1 MANVINFGGGGTG
14 GDVLLIPKTIT
25 ENGRYLPITDSAD
38 GYSEVTANVS
48 TCDTVLSAGVIST
61 NSTYATATFSDISGY
76 TSILVRIYEADPNS
90 RVYFYAIS
98 DIPTTGELTCT
109 MQTPYTRSVECRIS
123 RTSIRST
130 WYGGSYTYIYADI
143 VGFKEELWQTQ

>member
-1 MANVINFGGGGTG
+1 MANIINFGGGGS
-14 GDVLLIPKTIT
+14 GDILLIPKTIT
-25 ENGRYLPITDSAD
+25 ENGGYLPSADNAD
-38 GYSEVTANVS
+38 GYSEATVNVS
-48 TCDTVLSAGVIST
+48 TCDTILTAGVIST
-61 NSTYATATFSDISGY
+61 NSSYATTTFSDISGY

-90 RVYFYAIS
+90 NVYFYVIS

-109 MQTPYTRSVECRIS
+109 MQTPYSRNVQCAIS